1 MTTTTSPRTATRSVW
16 RAGLVTAAVA
26 AVLTTLVWL
35 VGQLSPATWQVTQGD
50 QTREVLAF
58 MPALASIMGVAVG
71 TVSLWVLSWFPW
83 GRTVWTVLAVLVGTG
98 SVVSPLTGAED
109 AWTGALLA
117 VMHLV
122 VLGVALVLLR
132 PAGRR
137 RS

>member
-1 MTTTTSPRTATRSVW
+1 
-16 RAGLVTAAVA
+16 
-26 AVLTTLVWL
+26 
-35 VGQLSPATWQVTQGD
+35 
-50 QTREVLAF
+50 
-58 MPALASIMGVAVG
+58 
-71 TVSLWVLSWFPW
+71 
-83 GRTVWTVLAVLVGTG
+83 VLAVLVGTG

>member
-71 TVSLWVLSWFPW
+71 TVSLWVLSGSRGGGPS
-83 GRTVWTVLAVLVGTG
+83 GRC
-98 SVVSPLTGAED
+98 SPCSSGP
-109 AWTGALLA
+109 G
-117 VMHLV
+117 
-122 VLGVALVLLR
+122 
-132 PAGRR
+132 PSCRR
-137 RS
+137 